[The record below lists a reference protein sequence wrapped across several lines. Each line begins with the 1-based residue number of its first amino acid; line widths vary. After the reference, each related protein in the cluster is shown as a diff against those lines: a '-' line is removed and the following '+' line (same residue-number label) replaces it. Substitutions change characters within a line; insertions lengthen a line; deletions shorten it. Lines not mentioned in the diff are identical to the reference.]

1 MITVFL
7 LSMTITGLVL
17 TGWAVVDMIDMVT
30 EWRRADAEREG
41 HKREV

>member
-30 EWRRADAEREG
+30 EWRRGDE
-41 HKREV
+41 